1 MSTVFQVL
9 SPGFLTTVQDKG
21 RFGYRSIGMPVAG
34 ALDQYSYRV
43 ANLLVGNDQDAACL
57 EITFLGPTLR
67 ALDSAVIALTGGAF
81 QATLNE
87 QPLPQWQAV
96 EVKEN
101 DIITI
106 SEAKVGAR
114 GYLAVAGGFDVPMVM
129 GSRSTYIRGKI
140 GGFQGR
146 PFQAGDE
153 LEVGL
158 PLREPRHYIGKF
170 IPSEYIPKYNA
181 SGIVTLRVIMGPQE
195 NCFSQKGLQ
204 DFLMSTYTVTSESDR
219 MGCRLGGT
227 SVEHLSKDH
236 AQIISDG
243 IPLGAVQIPG
253 DGMPI
258 IMLADAQTTGGY
270 PKIATVCTVD
280 LPLVS
285 QCKPGDEVHFL
296 EITRDEAISLL
307 KEQEDKLYEL
317 QLILDSDIS
326 STAKHFRVMVE
337 NRYYDVWV
345 EEPERRNS

>member
-1 MSTVFQVL
+1 MPTFFEVV
-9 SPGFLTTVQDKG
+9 SPGFLTTVQDSG
-21 RFGYRSIGMPVAG
+21 RFGYRSIGMPVTG

-43 ANLLVGNDQDAACL
+43 ANLLVGNDENAACL
-57 EITFLGPTLR
+57 EITLLGPTFEVHG
-67 ALDSAVIALTGGAF
+67 SAVIALNGALF

-129 GSRSTYIRGKI
+129 GSRSTYIRGEI

-146 PFQAGDE
+146 PLQRGDK
-153 LEVGL
+153 LEIGSPSKEPLQYVGKL
-158 PLREPRHYIGKF
+158 
-170 IPSEYIPKYNA
+170 IPSEYIPRYDA

-195 NCFSQKGLQ
+195 HCFSQKGLQ

-219 MGCRLGGT
+219 MGCRLEGT
-227 SVEHLSKDH
+227 SVEHLSKGH

-258 IMLADAQTTGGY
+258 VMLADGQTTGGY

-285 QCKPGDEVHFL
+285 QCKPGDKVHFL
-296 EITRDEAISLL
+296 EITQDEAISLL
-307 KEQEDKLYEL
+307 KEQEDKLHKL
-317 QLILDSDIS
+317 QLMLTPDAS
-326 STAKHFRVMVE
+326 STARHFRVMVE
-337 NRYYDVWV
+337 SRYFDVWV
-345 EEPERRNS
+345 EER

>member
-81 QATLNE
+81 QATLNGK
-87 QPLPQWQAV
+87 PLPQWQAV
-96 EVKEN
+96 EVKKN
-101 DIITI
+101 DIITV
-106 SEAKVGAR
+106 SEAVAGFR
-114 GYLAVAGGFDVPMVM
+114 GYLAVAGGFDVPFVM
-129 GSRSTYIRGKI
+129 GSRSTYLRGKI
-140 GGFQGR
+140 GGLEGR
-146 PFQAGDE
+146 PLQAGDE

-243 IPLGAVQIPG
+243 IPPGAVQIPG